1 MKKQEPV
8 NPALLY
14 ALISMTFDMAA
25 QTKAL
30 IAGVLTELKLT
41 HSLANALWLMGPDAP
56 APNMSELADRLH
68 CDRSTITFIADRL
81 EELDLI
87 NRKVDPTNRRVKT
100 LVLTAKGRRIRQR
113 LVVEMSTQTPLAKL
127 SEEERQQLHA
137 LFTKAALMAAPSFPM
152 RIEQES
158 GPMLDRLN
166 RK

>member
-1 MKKQEPV
+1 MKKQRPV

-30 IAGVLTELKLT
+30 IAGVLTELNLT
-41 HSLANALWLMGPDAP
+41 HSLANALWLMEPDGP

-87 NRKVDPTNRRVKT
+87 NRKVDPANRRVKT
-100 LVLTAKGRRIRQR
+100 LVLTAKGRRVRQR
-113 LVVEMSTQTPLAKL
+113 LVAEMSTQTPLAKL

-137 LFTKAALMAAPSFPM
+137 LFTKAALAARPSYPM
-152 RIEQES
+152 RIEQEA
-158 GPMLDRLN
+158 GPMLDRPT
-166 RK
+166 RR

>member
-25 QTKAL
+25 QNKTL
-30 IAGVLTELKLT
+30 IAGLLNELNLT
-41 HSLANALWLMGPDAP
+41 HSLANALWLMDPEIP

-81 EELDLI
+81 EEFELI
-87 NRKVDPTNRRVKT
+87 NRTVDPANRRVKT
-100 LVLTAKGRRIRQR
+100 LVLTAKGRRVRQR
-113 LVVEMSTQTPLAKL
+113 LVAEMSTKTPLAKL
-127 SEEERQQLHA
+127 SEEERHQLHA
-137 LFTKAALMAAPSFPM
+137 LFTKASLRASPSYPLT
-152 RIEQES
+152 IEQEAR
-158 GPMLDRLN
+158 PLLDRVV